1 MEKKSRKQLITAK
14 IKKYLKK
21 IKGFLKVA
29 LPLAIGIVI
38 GVVASPILSSSKN
51 EDAKPTIV
59 NIDETIK
66 TQEENESILIT
77 VSNVKKI
84 ISPASELTSTKY
96 YYKDADSFEDSKEFM
111 DIKLPL
117 TTNKVVFTYEGVI
130 NIGIDLSEVS
140 ITDIDNENQRITIR
154 MPDVKIL
161 SHEVDMSSFEFPF
174 EDYSIFN
181 ETQMGDYT
189 QLIEEIKKN
198 KEEKISSDSE
208 IMENTR
214 ENAENVIRSFLKT
227 AEMTKDYNIIFT
239 N

>member
-1 MEKKSRKQLITAK
+1 MENKDGKHLIATKAE
-14 IKKYLKK
+14 KYLKK
-21 IKGFLKVA
+21 AKGILKIILTLVVGI
-29 LPLAIGIVI
+29 AIGII
-38 GVVASPILSSSKN
+38 ATPILSSSKK
-51 EDAKPTIV
+51 EDVKPTIV
-59 NIDETIK
+59 NVDETIEK
-66 TQEENESILIT
+66 QEENESILIT

-96 YYKDADSFEDSKEFM
+96 YYKDADSFEDSKMFM
-111 DIKLPL
+111 DMKMPF

-130 NIGIDLSEVS
+130 NIGIDLSAVS
-140 ITDIDNENQRITIR
+140 ITEIDNKNQRITIK

-161 SHEVDMSSFEFPF
+161 SHEVDMSSFEVPF

-181 ETQMGDYT
+181 ETEMEDYT

-198 KEEKISSDSE
+198 KEEKISSDPE
-208 IMENTR
+208 IMESTR

-227 AEMTKDYNIIFT
+227 AEMTKDYNVIFT